1 MGSKESCRLNENGG
15 NQGKAT
21 AYCRVPPC
29 KPPRRLLPVHTG
41 NALAYAMGSKNSAY
55 AGASGAHHL
64 ARRPDSVF
72 IGCEMRKAA
81 TTRLSNP
88 HISGWERVVGV
99 LGEPVHGVA
108 PDAQHRARLVGAEY
122 RVGGYD
128 ESHLSPANALGHGRP
143 RAPFVS
149 RLPRVPGRGR
159 LPGRSPPSFPAAP
172 RLDVD
177 VHGRPRHQ
185 ELPAEPVRV
194 DLSRPDEVVR
204 LASARPHVLLHL
216 DHRHPLVAAPVA
228 LGRGAFGRA
237 CHGSSNLPVRHRAGT
252 PRGTASLFVWRRLKR
267 LIAVGAHGGGG
278 DGSRWVELVGPSR
291 NGHETRALALS

>member
-1 MGSKESCRLNENGG
+1 MKTGAIREK
-15 NQGKAT
+15 
-21 AYCRVPPC
+21 
-29 KPPRRLLPVHTG
+29 PRRTVVCRHVSHRVVYSSYIPEIHWH
-41 NALAYAMGSKNSAY
+41 AMGSKNSAY

-88 HISGWERVVGV
+88 HISGWERGVGV
-99 LGEPVHGVA
+99 LGESVHGVA

-128 ESHLSPANALGHGRP
+128 GSHLSPANALGHGRS

-172 RLDVD
+172 RLDVG

-228 LGRGAFGRA
+228 LGRGAFRRVRHGCLQSFRAMRLRGSVCVFVFATIEPPDGGWRARRERRRVEVGRA
-237 CHGSSNLPVRHRAGT
+237 GRAFT
-252 PRGTASLFVWRRLKR
+252 KQP
-267 LIAVGAHGGGG
+267 
-278 DGSRWVELVGPSR
+278 
-291 NGHETRALALS
+291 

>member
-1 MGSKESCRLNENGG
+1 MKTGAIREK
-15 NQGKAT
+15 
-21 AYCRVPPC
+21 
-29 KPPRRLLPVHTG
+29 PRRTVVCRHVSHRVVYSSYIPEIHWR
-41 NALAYAMGSKNSAY
+41 AMGSKNSAY

-64 ARRPDSVF
+64 VRRPDSVF

-88 HISGWERVVGV
+88 HISGWERGVGV
-99 LGEPVHGVA
+99 LGESVHGVA

-128 ESHLSPANALGHGRP
+128 GPHLSPANALGHGRS

-172 RLDVD
+172 RLEVG
-177 VHGRPRHQ
+177 VHGRPRNP

-204 LASARPHVLLHL
+204 LASARPMYSCISITVIHSSRPRLPSGAAHF
-216 DHRHPLVAAPVA
+216 VACAMVA
-228 LGRGAFGRA
+228 
-237 CHGSSNLPVRHRAGT
+237 SNLSAPCVCAV
-252 PRGTASLFVWRRLKR
+252 PCAFSSSLRLNR
-267 LIAVGAHGGGG
+267 LMAVGAHGGGG

-291 NGHETRALALS
+291 NSHEPCALALG

>member
-1 MGSKESCRLNENGG
+1 MKTGAIREK
-15 NQGKAT
+15 
-21 AYCRVPPC
+21 
-29 KPPRRLLPVHTG
+29 PRRTVVCRHVSHRVVYSSYIPEIHWH
-41 NALAYAMGSKNSAY
+41 AMGSKNSAY

-88 HISGWERVVGV
+88 HISGWERGVGV
-99 LGEPVHGVA
+99 LGESVHGVA

-128 ESHLSPANALGHGRP
+128 GSHPSPANALGHGRS

-172 RLDVD
+172 RLDVG

-194 DLSRPDEVVR
+194 DLSRPDEVAR

-228 LGRGAFGRA
+228 LGRGAFRRVRHGCLQSFRAMRLRGSVCVFVFATIEPPDGGWRARRERRRVEVGRA
-237 CHGSSNLPVRHRAGT
+237 GRAFT
-252 PRGTASLFVWRRLKR
+252 KQP
-267 LIAVGAHGGGG
+267 
-278 DGSRWVELVGPSR
+278 
-291 NGHETRALALS
+291 